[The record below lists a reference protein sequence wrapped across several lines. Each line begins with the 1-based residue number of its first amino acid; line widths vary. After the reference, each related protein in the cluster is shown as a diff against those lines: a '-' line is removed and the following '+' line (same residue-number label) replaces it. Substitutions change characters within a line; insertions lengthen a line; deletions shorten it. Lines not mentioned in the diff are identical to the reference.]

1 MSEPLAA
8 FNNPIKDG
16 LVRILLTIQAIETEV
31 ENDAP
36 DFTHPKE
43 DSPMLK
49 LSPDTDVSSITEAF
63 QKSYPLVL
71 APHSSE
77 EGTLFWEL
85 KDKGIWFDIAMEQV
99 KDIWLADFNF
109 YIESKMPRYLAYYIQ
124 NLEHKIE
131 WLQKDEK
138 SGEIRSLSNFKKKF
152 KRPSISERES
162 YSGADVMKCS
172 DMLGRAFRKIDIRTN
187 SAMVKFNT
195 DKGRLEPL
203 LIGMAD
209 RLGYQVKSL
218 DKETI
223 AKEDAAGNSVSH
235 TVSLK

>member
-1 MSEPLAA
+1 VLFRS
-8 FNNPIKDG
+8 
-16 LVRILLTIQAIETEV
+16 
-31 ENDAP
+31 
-36 DFTHPKE
+36 
-43 DSPMLK
+43 DSPRLK
-49 LSPDTDVSSITEAF
+49 LSPDADVSSITEAF
-63 QKSYPLVL
+63 QLSYPLVL
-71 APHSSE
+71 NTRASE
-77 EGTLFWEL
+77 EDRLFWEL

-109 YIESKMPRYLAYYIQ
+109 YIESEMPRYLAYYIQ

-152 KRPSISERES
+152 KRPSISEKES
-162 YSGADVMKCS
+162 YTGADVIKCS

-209 RLGYQVKSL
+209 RLGYQVKAL

-223 AKEDAAGNSVSH
+223 SKEGTAGNSVSH
-235 TVSLK
+235 AVSLK